1 MPLQHHRQQRDDD
14 HDADNDRHGIDGT
27 TKALVLSQLDRHSSL
42 GTQLLASR
50 SPSSSPQPPSLPPV
64 SFHPSIRLSVDHP
77 LSNFS
82 CATWIRLLSIS
93 KFLLK
98 IKIQSPSLLRR
109 RLESLLLSHTQNEE
123 PLPLLVSIFS
133 AHIH

>member
-1 MPLQHHRQQRDDD
+1 MAPWL
-14 HDADNDRHGIDGT
+14 
-27 TKALVLSQLDRHSSL
+27 ALSL
-42 GTQLLASR
+42 
-50 SPSSSPQPPSLPPV
+50 
-64 SFHPSIRLSVDHP
+64 HPSIRLSVDHP
-77 LSNFS
+77 PSNFS
-82 CATWIRLLSIS
+82 CSTWIRLLSIS

-109 RLESLLLSHTQNEE
+109 RLESLILSHTQNEE